1 MKIVYQLQLD
11 EKGFCIGY
19 VIAETKQD
27 DCIEIDKKLYPMD
40 SSYFG
45 RKFDVE
51 NMQWL
56 DEYADWYKAPPK
68 PALSEAEQRELDRD
82 EMLLDNLISNQQ
94 IILLLESGGDR
105 V

>member
-1 MKIVYQLQLD
+1 MNRCVIRLNEQDFCVEYTVLQD
-11 EKGFCIGY
+11 VPEGWMEVPY
-19 VIAETKQD
+19 E
-27 DCIEIDKKLYPMD
+27 LYPETT
-40 SSYFG
+40 G
-45 RKFDVE
+45 QKFDPV
-51 NMQWL
+51 NMCWL
-56 DEYADWYKAPPK
+56 NEYADWYKAPPK